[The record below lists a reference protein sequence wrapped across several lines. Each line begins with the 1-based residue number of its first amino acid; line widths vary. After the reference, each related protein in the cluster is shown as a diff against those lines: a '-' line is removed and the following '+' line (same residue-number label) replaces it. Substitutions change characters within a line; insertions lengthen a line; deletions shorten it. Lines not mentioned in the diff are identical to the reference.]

1 MNTSLKLKVSKR
13 PLKRGVSLA
22 STATCP
28 RTLLMK
34 SILVTRSQRKETPLS
49 PATTTT
55 VLKRNTMI
63 SAITT
68 TVETALLGKITTI
81 LIINLQ
87 TINNLEKNDLPGN
100 STTLTS
106 HLTEIDKKEEEA
118 EVSIEEVL
126 EEATKATEATDRGPS
141 TTTSTGTAQST
152 SCITSREAA
161 AVFI

>member
-1 MNTSLKLKVSKR
+1 
-13 PLKRGVSLA
+13 
-22 STATCP
+22 
-28 RTLLMK
+28 MK

-49 PATTTT
+49 PATTMT

-100 STTLTS
+100 STTLMS

>member
-1 MNTSLKLKVSKR
+1 M
-13 PLKRGVSLA
+13 
-22 STATCP
+22 
-28 RTLLMK
+28 
-34 SILVTRSQRKETPLS
+34 
-49 PATTTT
+49 T
-55 VLKRNTMI
+55 VLKKNTMI

-87 TINNLEKNDLPGN
+87 TINNLEKSDLPRN

-118 EVSIEEVL
+118 EVSTEEVQ
-126 EEATKATEATDRGPS
+126 EEATKATDRGPS
-141 TTTSTGTAQST
+141 TTTSTGTAQSM

-161 AVFI
+161 AFFM